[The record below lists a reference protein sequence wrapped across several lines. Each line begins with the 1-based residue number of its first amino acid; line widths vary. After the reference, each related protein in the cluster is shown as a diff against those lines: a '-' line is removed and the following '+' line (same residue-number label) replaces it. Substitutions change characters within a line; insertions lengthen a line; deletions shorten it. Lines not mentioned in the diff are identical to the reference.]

1 LAPSENITNDGHT
14 PDELWLGYD
23 LIAPFEQISAV
34 LAYQPAWDRR
44 IVQAY
49 GHVPNGIQA
58 IVMLNDGRLL
68 PSRRSLAD
76 LHRRWTA
83 WQQQLPIAAEASD
96 AELDQQPDD
105 TL

>member
-1 LAPSENITNDGHT
+1 MAPSKNIADDGHT
-14 PDELWLGYD
+14 PTELWLGYD
-23 LIAPFEQISAV
+23 LLAPYDQISAV

-49 GHVPNGIQA
+49 GQVPNGIQA

-76 LHRRWTA
+76 LHTRWTA
-83 WQQQLPIAAEASD
+83 WQQSATTFGESD
-96 AELDQQPDD
+96 HESPRQVDDQS
-105 TL
+105 

>member
-1 LAPSENITNDGHT
+1 MAPSENIANEGQT
-14 PDELWLGYD
+14 PAELWLGYD

-44 IVQAY
+44 IAQAY

-58 IVMLNDGRLL
+58 IVMLSDGRLL

-76 LHRRWTA
+76 LHARWTA
-83 WQQQLPIAAEASD
+83 WQQQVPSSRQ
-96 AELDQQPDD
+96 LDDQP
-105 TL
+105 

>member
-1 LAPSENITNDGHT
+1 MASPENIADEGQA
-14 PDELWLGYD
+14 PAELWLGYD
-23 LIAPFEQISAV
+23 LLAPFDQISAV

-49 GHVPNGIQA
+49 GQVPNGIQA

-76 LHRRWTA
+76 LHMRWTA
-83 WQQQLPIAAEASD
+83 WQQTASTSGASD
-96 AELDQQPDD
+96 HESDRQVDDQ
-105 TL
+105 L